1 MAQSP
6 RSSSQ
11 PSQKPSGQATRA
23 PTVNMQRPTLNS
35 SDPPPNPKR
44 GEIWRVDLAPTV
56 GAEMQKQRFA
66 VVVSSDRVARLP
78 LRLVAPITG
87 WNPHYASALHL
98 VPIKPESGTG
108 LTKPSAADTMQL
120 RGLAVERFL
129 YRVGRIS
136 ADAMEEI
143 AAAIAGVVEYE

>member
-1 MAQSP
+1 
-6 RSSSQ
+6 
-11 PSQKPSGQATRA
+11 
-23 PTVNMQRPTLNS
+23 MQRPTLNP

-66 VVVSSDRVARLP
+66 VVVNSDRVARLP
-78 LRLVAPITG
+78 LRLVAPLTG
-87 WNPHYASALHL
+87 WSPHYADALHL
-98 VPIKPESGTG
+98 VPISPEAGTG

-129 YRVGRIS
+129 LQVGRVP
-136 ADAMEEI
+136 ADVMEEI